1 MKTWRRILA
10 VIALILS
17 TVGLLLSLLAGAGV
31 WIVERP
37 ARVKAANVFGRIETA
52 LVVADQNLTQLKAS
66 LARAT
71 ERLEQVGQ
79 EQRKLAQAPRRADPT
94 RRFLART
101 VKQRIAPE
109 FTDARE
115 KLHTVAEA
123 AIVVNSMLDDVGN
136 FPLLSV
142 AGLEMDG
149 LAAMNSRLGEVGPA
163 AWELSR
169 LFVEPEPDTKGEAEE
184 LSRIERTLNAVRELI
199 AEFEARLAEFR
210 QRTLALRS
218 KIMPWITPAAVVI
231 SLACFWVALSQF
243 SVLCRAWTWWKRSS
257 GKRSRNSETIS
268 VVENA

>member
-52 LVVADQNLTQLKAS
+52 LDVGDQNLTQLKAS

-101 VKQRIAPE
+101 VQQRIAPE

-169 LFVEPEPDTKGEAEE
+169 LLGEPDAAGEAEE

-199 AEFEARLAEFR
+199 AEFVARLAEVR
-210 QRTLALRS
+210 QRTLALKS
-218 KIMPWITPAAVVI
+218 KTMPWITPAAVVI
-231 SLACFWVALSQF
+231 SVACFWVSLSQI
-243 SVLCRAWTWWKRSS
+243 SVLCRAWTWWKRSGEKHS
-257 GKRSRNSETIS
+257 KNPDTIC
-268 VVENA
+268 VIENA

>member
-1 MKTWRRILA
+1 MKIWRRILA
-10 VIALILS
+10 AGALLLS
-17 TVGLLLSLLAGAGV
+17 TIGLLLSLAAGGGV

-37 ARVKAANVFGRIETA
+37 VRVKATNAFGRLEAA
-52 LVVADQNLTQLKAS
+52 LDVGDQNLAQVKAS

-71 ERLEQVGQ
+71 ERLEQVRQ
-79 EQRKLAQAPRRADPT
+79 EQQKLALAPRRADPA

-101 VKQRIAPE
+101 VQQQVAPE

-123 AIVVNSMLDDVGN
+123 AVVVNSMLEDVGN

-149 LAAMNSRLGEVGPA
+149 LTAMNNRLGDVGPA

-169 LFVEPEPDTKGEAEE
+169 LLGEPEPDVEGEAEE
-184 LSRIERTLNAVRELI
+184 LSRMERTLDAVRDLI
-199 AEFEARLAEFR
+199 ARFEVRLAEVR

-218 KIMPWITPAAVVI
+218 KTMPWITPAAVVI
-231 SLACFWVALSQF
+231 SVAGFWIALSQI
-243 SVLCRAWTWWKRSS
+243 SVMCRAWTWWKRSS
-257 GKRSRNSETIS
+257 G
-268 VVENA
+268 